1 MGSNL
6 SDYHLDIKLTSLRKG
21 KTMEEHRIVIL
32 TWEDPDKAGE
42 ALKKLR
48 HWKNEK
54 MITLVDAVVIVKD
67 DEGKAKVH
75 ETEQLTTKK
84 GLAWGGV
91 AGFLVGAVIGGP
103 VGGIILGG
111 ALGAAAAKVDIGIP
125 KDIVQEVSDSLHGAS
140 SAIIA
145 EVESDNEDFIESAIR
160 QSDGKL
166 FEISITA
173 EDKADAEKT
182 LAAATGSHQ

>member
-1 MGSNL
+1 MK
-6 SDYHLDIKLTSLRKG
+6 D
-21 KTMEEHRIVIL
+21 HRIVIL

-48 HWKNEK
+48 HWKDEK
-54 MITLVDAVVIVKD
+54 MITVVDAVVIVKD
-67 DEGKAKVH
+67 DEGKVKVH

-91 AGFLVGAVIGGP
+91 AGFLVGAIIGGP
-103 VGGIILGG
+103 IGGVIVGG
-111 ALGAAAAKVDIGIP
+111 ALGAAAAKIDVGIS
-125 KDIVQEVSDSLHGAS
+125 KGLIQEISDSLHGAS

-145 EVESDNEDFIESAIR
+145 EVESDNEDFLPSVIR

-166 FEISITA
+166 FEFSVTA
-173 EDKADAEKT
+173 EEKADTEKT